1 MACSLLLATALLAAA
16 PPEAAAEGSA
26 SASATVAVEVKAEGP
41 ETPKPQPKRGPRLS
55 RFSFHGALW
64 GINTERAGAGA
75 GLLGG
80 IELRPVLK
88 RGHQMTLGGD
98 VGAHVGQRLT
108 GAMGRLHMG
117 YRYTFRFGLEFHALA
132 GLGAHYG
139 KANVGEEDCPCKEA
153 GIPDGPSAMAFG
165 GLGIGFDLGAIT
177 GIPLAAYARYE
188 KMGLMNFDIDDS
200 VMRFVPADSV
210 MVGLRLHLGK
220 RVAR

>member
-1 MACSLLLATALLAAA
+1 MACSLLLATALFAAA
-16 PPEAAAEGSA
+16 PPDD
-26 SASATVAVEVKAEGP
+26 SATTTATATATVEVEVEGP
-41 ETPKPQPKRGPRLS
+41 QEPPPKKRGPRLS
-55 RFSFHGALW
+55 RFSLHAALW
-64 GINTERAGAGA
+64 GLKTERAGSGA

-88 RGHQMTLGGD
+88 GGHAMTMGGD
-98 VGAHVGQRLT
+98 VAAHVGPRLT

-139 KANVGEEDCPCKEA
+139 KANLGEDPCPCKAA

-165 GLGIGFDLGAIT
+165 GLGVGFDLGAIT
-177 GIPLAAYARYE
+177 GIPIAAYARYE
-188 KMGLMNFDIDDS
+188 KMGLMNFDIDDG
-200 VMRFVPADSV
+200 VARFVPADSV

-220 RVAR
+220 RVVR